1 MPKVKRVVN
10 DMIIE
15 DKRRFYIFQHMEGY
29 LVETKATSREEA
41 KEYIEKCLETKLK
54 EAA

>member
-10 DMIIE
+10 DMIVE
-15 DKRRFYIFQHMEGY
+15 DKRKFYTFHHMEGY
-29 LVETKATSREEA
+29 LVETKATSQKEA
-41 KEYIEKCLETKLK
+41 RKHIEKCLETQLK